1 MAYYNKYKITFATK
15 TSKTANLYLM
25 EDLGSAPTLIEY
37 QGIGLQLQYLPQ
49 SDDPFE
55 PIFASQLNVSFDITD
70 DVANMPNLVTM
81 NDKKYFVKL
90 LLNDDI
96 EWVGYALSDSV
107 SVSFSTGRKEMSFNC
122 VDGLGM
128 LQDIPL
134 PIPNTTNVNLNNS
147 LIYYLA
153 TALNQ
158 LSFPTQPN
166 IRTACNFYATGM
178 TNRGSSASADPFF
191 QSYLPYRTFVDDNYS
206 FIDCFNT
213 IRNIVQTFGC
223 RIFQASGKW
232 WIVSINQFANTSVAY
247 TEYDYTG
254 TLSSSGTFN
263 TLSTIEGYTGNTSE
277 LYFTDNSQAKLLRKG
292 YNRVQVTRNAEMS
305 KNYFSNGN
313 LRPLT
318 SGSTNRPQNWTVA
331 TFGTGASVTYGDN
344 INDTSAIIYMDRGSS
359 PTGFASLQSNG
370 LPLVNGNET
379 LRFTWTYRSQNFNI
393 EDMRGFVYL
402 TIDDG
407 LQVYYYDGD
416 DKMWRDTAGVDFYQ
430 VPPQTSGTNSIN
442 EFSFSVPATPIAGQL
457 GFKLVLQTISCRTIA
472 VSDFKLEIGVVY
484 SKVDYAGYLNTSKQ
498 YVKNAEIAYGYYSP
512 YGTYPTE
519 AGIILLSD
527 GQKAT
532 TWYQYGKATLYDSL
546 AEMLMQQYMN
556 VYGKNIINLDCTLT
570 SFDTANGILNGSKL
584 FKATDTD
591 PAQINVEDNS
601 YMLGNATIDYVAD
614 STQCTL
620 LQISDTTIPVTTAY
634 QISYNRVLS
643 GEISIIV

>member
-15 TSKTANLYLM
+15 TSKTAYLYLM

-90 LLNDDI
+90 LLNDSI

-134 PIPNTTNVNLNNS
+134 PIPNTTNVNLNNT

-153 TALNQ
+153 SALNQ
-158 LSFPTQPN
+158 LSFPTTPN

-178 TNRGSSASADPFF
+178 TNRGSSASADPFL

-206 FIDCFNT
+206 FIDCFTT
-213 IRNIVQTFGC
+213 IKNIVKSFGC
-223 RIFQASGKW
+223 RIFQAGGKW
-232 WIVSINQFANTSVAY
+232 WIVSINQFAETSVAY

-254 TLSSSGTFN
+254 AYSSSGTFN
-263 TLSTIEGYTGNTSE
+263 NLSTIQGYTGNTSK

-305 KNYFSNGN
+305 QNYFSNGN

-331 TFGTGASVTYGDN
+331 TFGTGASITYGDN
-344 INDTSAIIYMDRGSS
+344 INDTSAIIYMDRGTS

-370 LPLVNGNET
+370 LPFVNGNET
-379 LRFTWTYRSQNFNI
+379 LRFSWTYRSQNFN
-393 EDMRGFVYL
+393 
-402 TIDDG
+402 
-407 LQVYYYDGD
+407 
-416 DKMWRDTAGVDFYQ
+416 KKH
-430 VPPQTSGTNSIN
+430 N
-442 EFSFSVPATPIAGQL
+442 
-457 GFKLVLQTISCRTIA
+457 
-472 VSDFKLEIGVVY
+472 
-484 SKVDYAGYLNTSKQ
+484 
-498 YVKNAEIAYGYYSP
+498 
-512 YGTYPTE
+512 
-519 AGIILLSD
+519 
-527 GQKAT
+527 
-532 TWYQYGKATLYDSL
+532 
-546 AEMLMQQYMN
+546 
-556 VYGKNIINLDCTLT
+556 
-570 SFDTANGILNGSKL
+570 
-584 FKATDTD
+584 
-591 PAQINVEDNS
+591 
-601 YMLGNATIDYVAD
+601 
-614 STQCTL
+614 
-620 LQISDTTIPVTTAY
+620 
-634 QISYNRVLS
+634 
-643 GEISIIV
+643 